1 MTSHLT
7 FCDNIH
13 VLSPVDNIEN
23 EKSRQAKYQNG
34 CNDHDEE
41 AGTLVLRA
49 VVPHKAMDRSPVCE
63 RGGPSAV
70 VGGGSTSLIFNPKEA
85 GLLIAHLH

>member
-13 VLSPVDNIEN
+13 VLSPMDNIRN

-41 AGTLVLRA
+41 AGTLVLGA
-49 VVPHKAMDRSPVCE
+49 VVPHQAMDRGPVCE
-63 RGGPSAV
+63 CGGPSAV
-70 VGGGSTSLIFNPKEA
+70 VCGGSINFILNPKEA
-85 GLLIAHLH
+85 DL